1 MVFPFRRTFAPKG
14 PDRFVVNLGRDER
27 EVIQA
32 VCEDLGSV
40 LDDGAAN
47 PALRR
52 LFPTAHATDADVD
65 REYQEMVHD
74 DLLSSRRE
82 ILAAVAASTG
92 RDELDRETLEQWMV
106 GLNAVRLVLGTV
118 LDVIEDEHPDLEPD
132 DPMIPTWAV
141 YEFLG
146 GVVDLRLISS
156 WSRPPAGLPQ
166 AAEGLGLPGEWAA
179 GLPLSPDLATVT

>member
-1 MVFPFRRTFAPKG
+1 MGHDAAGLTWSSRFRRTFAPKG
-14 PDRFVVNLGRDER
+14 PDRFVVNLGNDER

-74 DLLSSRRE
+74 DLLGSRRE
-82 ILAAVAASTG
+82 ILAAVAASTESTTSSTARRSSSG
-92 RDELDRETLEQWMV
+92 W
-106 GLNAVRLVLGTV
+106 
-118 LDVIEDEHPDLEPD
+118 
-132 DPMIPTWAV
+132 WA
-141 YEFLG
+141 
-146 GVVDLRLISS
+146 
-156 WSRPPAGLPQ
+156 
-166 AAEGLGLPGEWAA
+166 
-179 GLPLSPDLATVT
+179 

>member
-14 PDRFVVNLGRDER
+14 PNRFVVNLGRDER

-65 REYQEMVHD
+65 HEYQEMVHD

-146 GVVDLRLISS
+146 GVVD
-156 WSRPPAGLPQ
+156 
-166 AAEGLGLPGEWAA
+166 AAVTA
-179 GLPLSPDLATVT
+179 LASTLE